1 MDLTYL
7 LWFQDFREATGNILT
22 PFMDI
27 VSWIAVRIIILVPF
41 LVYWCISKRNGL
53 LMILSC
59 RISSFINQISKLA
72 VCAYRPWIRDAR
84 IIPAGDAIKSAG
96 GYSFPSGH
104 TMDSAPVYAGLA
116 VLTKKR
122 AKWFA
127 YLCGLMII
135 LTALSRNYLGVHTPQ
150 DVVVGSILGIFS
162 VYIATRMMAHPE
174 RENMYM
180 LCGIVISIAGV
191 LYVML
196 KPYPMDYVD
205 GKLLVDPAKM
215 TPYGYGACG
224 AMLAFIAGRY
234 IEREYVKFTET
245 GFNVKGVILS
255 VIGATIYGYGL
266 AYLKVKMK
274 VVLGADWGRFAA
286 EAIPIFFAVAIWP
299 IVLKIFAGRKE

>member
-7 LWFQDFREATGNILT
+7 LWLQDIREATGNIFT

-27 VSWIAVRIIILVPF
+27 VSWAAVRIIILVPF
-41 LVYWCISKRNGL
+41 FVYWCISKRDGL
-53 LMILSC
+53 FMILSC

-84 IIPAGDAIKSAG
+84 IVPAGDAVKSAG

-104 TMDSAPVYAGLA
+104 TMDSAPVYAGLV
-116 VLTKKR
+116 VLTRKK
-122 AKWFA
+122 AKIFA

-135 LTALSRNYLGVHTPQ
+135 LTAISRNYLGVHTPQ

-162 VYIATRMMAHPE
+162 VYIASRIMAHPD

-180 LCGIVISIAGV
+180 LMGIVISIAGLV
-191 LYVML
+191 YVMT
-196 KPYPMDYVD
+196 KSYPMDYAN

-215 TPYGYGACG
+215 TPYGYGTCG

-234 IEREYVKFTET
+234 IERKYVNFTET
-245 GFNVKGVILS
+245 GFTVKGVILS
-255 VIGATIYGYGL
+255 LLGIAIYGYGL
-266 AYLKVKMK
+266 AYLKAEMK
-274 VVLGADWGRFAA
+274 VVFGANWGRFAA
-286 EAIPIFFAVAIWP
+286 EAIPVFFAVAVWP
-299 IVLKIFAGRKE
+299 IVLKLFADKK